1 MDGSM
6 DAFARSRRR
15 RFAAVFA
22 LLAALVP
29 GAVAAQ
35 QAGEPQTLDRPD
47 RAATLLQMAPGRLH
61 VRLKNTGEEWWV
73 AAAPD
78 AVIEV
83 GGEATREMLQP
94 KQFIQCSVELDA
106 TGQVTG
112 AVDAVT
118 FPGGGQPSVVPAGLG
133 ADPKAKR
140 AVGKRP
146 AGSYT
151 ISGLIKSV
159 EGSDVTVQIGR
170 ERFVIPVAEDADL
183 RVAATNLAWANAGDD
198 VELEGKFVQ
207 RGQLLAS
214 AIRVQLVNPLT
225 PPQPRNKAR
234 RPAGSP

>member
-1 MDGSM
+1 MDGSV
-6 DAFARSRRR
+6 DGFARARRR
-15 RFAAVFA
+15 WFVAFFAA
-22 LLAALVP
+22 LAVVVP
-29 GAVAAQ
+29 GGAPAQ
-35 QAGEPQTLDRPD
+35 QPGEPQTLDRPD
-47 RAATLLQMAPGRLH
+47 RAATLLQMAPGRIQ

-106 TGQVTG
+106 TGRVTG
-112 AVDAVT
+112 PVDAVT
-118 FPGGGQPSVVPAGLG
+118 FPGGGQPSVVAAGLG

-159 EGSDVTVQIGR
+159 EGSEVTVQIGR
-170 ERFVIPVAEDADL
+170 ERFVIPLTEDADL
-183 RVAATNLAWANAGDD
+183 RVAATNLAWANPGDD

-234 RPAGSP
+234 RPSSSP